1 MKILGL
7 TAPMS
12 WNSAAAIVVDGKLV
26 AAVEEE
32 RFNGLKHSPRIIPL
46 KSIEYC
52 LKQANIQPNEI
63 DAIAFGY
70 RHPIDYYIR
79 SFAENLKV
87 ANLKRGIREMG
98 AFAEYYVG
106 LIRLFD
112 WLTQKGFKTQGSQK
126 LKTFFIPHHLAHAAS
141 AFYCSGFKEANI
153 ITLDGQGE
161 EDSGSIWI
169 GNSKGLKKIK
179 SISSNQSL
187 GWVYESITN
196 LIGFKPHSHE
206 GKTMGLA
213 AWGTKKINYQKYWQI
228 TSDGYHLLP
237 HWKENMFEKYGPQ
250 RSKDQPLTDVHRN
263 LAYTVQSFTQKA
275 GQSLAKWAY
284 KQNPSHNLCLAG
296 GVALNCDM
304 NSQIW
309 KLPFI
314 KNIFIQPASSDAGT
328 AIGAAMEVSNRL
340 GEKSNFKMTHAY
352 WGPEFSNKEIEI
364 ILKGAKIKYQKVD
377 NIDKEV
383 AKLLS
388 QGKIVS
394 WFQGRME
401 IGPRA
406 LGNRSILG
414 HPGLKGMKDK
424 INNEVKHREDWRPFA
439 PSILDE
445 AASQYFEKYC
455 THPFM
460 ILGFDTN
467 KKGQKDLSQGI
478 HIDKTA
484 RIQSVVKKD
493 NPLYHSMIN
502 EFAKITGIPAVINTS
517 FNDAEQPLVCT
528 PKEALKTF
536 FGTGLDYL
544 AIGNFLVEKPK
555 KI

>member
-12 WNSAAAIVVDGKLV
+12 WNSAAALVMDGKLI

-52 LKQANIQPNEI
+52 LKQGNIKPNEI
-63 DAIAFGY
+63 DAIGFGY

-87 ANLKRGIREMG
+87 GNLKRGIREMG
-98 AFAEYYVG
+98 SFAEYYIG

-112 WLTQKGFKTQGSQK
+112 WLKEKGFRIDGSDK
-126 LKTFFIPHHLAHAAS
+126 LKIFFFPHHLAHAAS
-141 AFYCSGFKEANI
+141 AFYCSGFNSSNI

-169 GNSKGLKKIK
+169 ANNEKMKKIK
-179 SISSNQSL
+179 TISSNQSL
-187 GWVYESITN
+187 GWVYESVTD
-196 LIGFKPHSHE
+196 LLGFKPHSHE
-206 GKTMGLA
+206 GKTMGLS
-213 AWGTKKINYQKYWQI
+213 AWGKKKLNYNDYWKI
-228 TSDGYHLLP
+228 TTDGYYLFP
-237 HWKENMFEKYGPQ
+237 DWKQNLYKKFGPK
-250 RSKDQPLTDVHRN
+250 RDKNEELSDTHRN
-263 LAYTVQSFTQKA
+263 LALTVQKFTENA
-275 GQSLAKWAY
+275 GASLAKWAY
-284 KQNPSHNLCLAG
+284 SKNSSPNIALSG

-304 NSQIW
+304 NSTIW
-309 KLPFI
+309 QLPFV
-314 KNIFIQPASSDAGT
+314 KQIFIQPASSDAGT
-328 AIGAAMEVSNRL
+328 AIGAALEISNRL
-340 GEKSNFKMTHAY
+340 GEPASFKMTHAY
-352 WGPEFSNKEIEI
+352 WGPGFSDNEIET
-364 ILKGAKIKYQKVD
+364 ILKEAKLDYSKVD

-383 AKLLS
+383 AKLLAK
-388 QGKIVS
+388 GNIVA

-424 INNEVKHREDWRPFA
+424 INKEVKHRENWRPFA
-439 PSILDE
+439 PSVLDE
-445 AASQYFEKYC
+445 AGLMYFEKYC

-460 ILGFDTN
+460 VLGFNTN
-467 KKGQKDLSQGI
+467 KKGLKDLSQTV
-478 HIDKTA
+478 HVDNTA

-493 NPLYHSMIN
+493 NPLYHSMIS
-502 EFAKITGIPAVINTS
+502 EFGKITGIPAVLNTS
-517 FNDAEQPLVCT
+517 FNDSEQPLVCT
-528 PKEALKTF
+528 PKEAIKTF
-536 FGTGLDYL
+536 FGTGLDCL
-544 AIGNFLVEKPK
+544 AIGNFLVK
-555 KI
+555 KTKK